1 MQVFDDI
8 ENWKNIELLHRHLAE
23 LFGIRDFIPKQ
34 DEANVIISS
43 TLLVN
48 SPHQK
53 QISLTHFLLIY
64 RLTDYPKN
72 L

>member
-1 MQVFDDI
+1 MQVFNDV
-8 ENWKNIELLHRHLAE
+8 ENWKNIELLHKQLAE

-53 QISLTHFLLIY
+53 QTSLTHSLLIY
-64 RLTDYPKN
+64 QPTDYLKMF
-72 L
+72 